1 MFKQPNDR
9 FYEQME
15 EAEVERKRVFY
26 KRNWYVD
33 SCASLQ
39 EKNLDWY
46 KKGYITKEDY
56 NATLARL
63 IKKEETILKDNMMRE
78 TN

>member
-1 MFKQPNDR
+1 MKNQTNDR